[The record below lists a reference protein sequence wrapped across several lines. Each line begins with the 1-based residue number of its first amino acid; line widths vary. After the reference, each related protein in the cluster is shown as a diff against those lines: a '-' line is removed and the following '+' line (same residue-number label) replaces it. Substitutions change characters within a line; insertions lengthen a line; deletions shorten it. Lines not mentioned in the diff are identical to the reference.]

1 MVFVC
6 IKHLLWNTH
15 LCKLPKVENPFF
27 FFLTVYN
34 FKISLIPK
42 KNIRMVFLTG
52 KKYQSKQFNKTVDPH
67 SY

>member
-6 IKHLLWNTH
+6 IKHLLWNTY
-15 LCKLPKVENPFF
+15 LCKLPKVEDPF

-52 KKYQSKQFNKTVDPH
+52 KKY
-67 SY
+67 